1 MEKQGKEEFYLTGF
15 GTAHYATMR
24 APEKEMND
32 LHLGLNCGDS
42 VEKLPSRK
50 NSTSQEED
58 PSKQPSEDITSHTL
72 YLSRQNLKDIP
83 DYALKCS
90 ELKNLYLEGNRI
102 TSLPENM
109 FTSLPNLVWLDLR
122 NNKLTSVPVDIGQ
135 HRCLKTL
142 LLEGNP
148 VTELPVELGNV
159 ITLRA
164 LSLRNCPVSFPPQDV
179 LQQGLPHILQF
190 LRRKAVALRPLSVH
204 SALPVSRPN
213 EASDMPAVE
222 RLPLSEVLQ
231 ASMDLCEEA
240 DDSELQRFK
249 ELRQR
254 MIQMERADLGYL
266 TPAVQSPRHLEAA
279 GGDRSH
285 RSHPHS
291 SRRTQ
296 EMGGMFPELLP
307 SDVQDWKRSEEM
319 RLAAMKELKDK
330 QALLEQ
336 RRKDEELLREWR
348 NQARIM
354 QERKILEQKQDRR
367 ERQQRDE
374 NLKNT
379 PYSPDAS
386 YSERDRSKALSHRS
400 HSDALNTPQPQ
411 RSSKDHKETAET
423 SCGANCYVVYVLRAM
438 RDRELEQRIRSH
450 VQMMQERRRR
460 PRGPPGAE
468 AQAAA
473 QEIEEVKQL
482 QLELAERRRERD
494 LEYRF
499 TAFTGESCYL
509 VGKMP

>member
-1 MEKQGKEEFYLTGF
+1 
-15 GTAHYATMR
+15 MR
-24 APEKEMND
+24 ALEEDMND
-32 LHLGLNCGDS
+32 LHLSLDCGDS
-42 VEKLPSRK
+42 AEKSPSRK
-50 NSTSQEED
+50 SSPSQQED
-58 PSKQPSEDITSHTL
+58 PSKQPGEDVTSHTL
-72 YLSRQNLKDIP
+72 YLSRQSLKDIP
-83 DYALKCS
+83 DYALKCT
-90 ELKNLYLEGNRI
+90 ELKNLYLEGNRMP
-102 TSLPENM
+102 SLPENM
-109 FTSLPNLVWLDLR
+109 FTSLPNLLWLDLR
-122 NNKLTSVPVDIGQ
+122 NNQLTSIPANIGQ

-179 LQQGLPHILQF
+179 LQQGLAHILQF
-190 LRRKAVALRPLSVH
+190 LRRKAVAQRPLSVH
-204 SALPVSRPN
+204 STLPACRPSEVS
-213 EASDMPAVE
+213 SDMPAVE

-240 DDSELQRFK
+240 DDSELHRFK
-249 ELRQR
+249 ELQQR

-266 TPAVQSPRHLEAA
+266 TPEIQSPRHLRAA

-285 RSHPHS
+285 PLST
-291 SRRTQ
+291 RRTQ
-296 EMGGMFPELLP
+296 EMGRMFPALLP
-307 SDVQDWKRSEEM
+307 SDAQCWKRSEER
-319 RLAAMKELKDK
+319 RLAAMKELKEK

-367 ERQQRDE
+367 ERLQRDE
-374 NLKNT
+374 NIKNT
-379 PYSPDAS
+379 PYSADAS
-386 YSERDRSKALSHRS
+386 YSERDGVEALSHEL
-400 HSDALNTPQPQ
+400 HSDALNALQRPQ
-411 RSSKDHKETAET
+411 RSSSDHKETDEA
-423 SCGANCYVVYVLRAM
+423 RAA
-438 RDRELEQRIRSH
+438 RDRDLEQRIRNH

-460 PRGPPGAE
+460 PRGPPGEEE

-482 QLELAERRRERD
+482 QLELAERRRQRD

-499 TAFTGESCYL
+499 TAFTGESFSGLYN
-509 VGKMP
+509 K